1 MALHHVAHS
10 DLIDQCGAL
19 DAEAARTGRSIS
31 ALIRDAVDA
40 VYGTVRSSDDDLI
53 VMSLACGA
61 WAGGEGESEED
72 LATAMDGRRR
82 LGA

>member
-1 MALHHVAHS
+1 M
-10 DLIDQCGAL
+10 
-19 DAEAARTGRSIS
+19 S